1 MVYNFFVDYEYS
13 LWGLPDGSK
22 ERERVK
28 REVHTRSALKL
39 QELCFRNGGIYI
51 KLGQHIS
58 QLVCCYFLLRLFQ
71 GVILNAGLHKI
82 SLFQEYLV
90 PDEYVQVMRQSML
103 NKCPVSSYEQVLEV
117 FKKELGG
124 TPDEVSTLIQLKLH
138 CHLSGSS
145 R

>member
-1 MVYNFFVDYEYS
+1 MLTNLFVDYEYS

-28 REVHTRSALKL
+28 REVHSRSALKL

-58 QLVCCYFLLRLFQ
+58 QLVCCYFLLQFIPS
-71 GVILNAGLHKI
+71 VILNSGFHKI

-103 NKCPVSSYEQVLEV
+103 NKCPVSSYEQVLQV

-124 TPDEVSTLIQLKLH
+124 APDEVSTLIQLK
-138 CHLSGSS
+138 
-145 R
+145 